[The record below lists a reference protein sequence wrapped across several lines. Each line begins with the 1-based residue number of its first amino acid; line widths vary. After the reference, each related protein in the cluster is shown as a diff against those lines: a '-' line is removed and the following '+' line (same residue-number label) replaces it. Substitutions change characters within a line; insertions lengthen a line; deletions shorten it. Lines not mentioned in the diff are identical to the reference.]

1 MKSIKLISLA
11 LTMFLCYVSFGQE
24 RTITGVVS
32 DNNEVLPFVKISV
45 KDTPRGTLSDVDGKF
60 SIEVKT
66 GAVLVFSY
74 IGYDKLEVKIKKK
87 TTSLK
92 IVLKSN
98 ITLLSET
105 NYDPIPDKKKT
116 KTAVLSISKDDI
128 EKP

>member
-1 MKSIKLISLA
+1 
-11 LTMFLCYVSFGQE
+11 MFLCYVSFGQE

-32 DNNEVLPFVKISV
+32 DNNEVLPFVKILV

-66 GAVLVFSY
+66 GAILVFNY

-105 NYDPIPDKKKT
+105 NSDPIPDKKKT